1 MGLEIGFDQEDKGG
15 KIYLKY
21 PWIKYNEYLSKIT
34 KQFHKDETCLI
45 KLYSLNSSLGN
56 KYAIKL
62 KNFFFY
68 RFFNQKNLT
77 HFNFELSKKEKNI
90 QSINFNVSPNFKLS
104 MDNLLS
110 IKYGKYEAGINQ
122 IFFNRKRKNGNEETT
137 NYDFSSVFPSMIPR
151 KRLGITFNKNFPFF
165 KHSFLQ
171 MKMTFNKIF
180 SYENNLKF
188 IHRIKSYF
196 NIPTSYFNLLIN
208 NELCFKES
216 FCFGRDD
223 EEKNFGYHHILSY
236 FRPRSKIIEMNIP
249 NHENEI
255 SPGEN
260 FYIQNFSSFRFCD
273 LPYFKK
279 FEITKKLSPYFNF
292 ETFCFPSNP
301 FKSMFKYIYSF
312 GMSFKLQD
320 NFFLD
325 FSLYSRASHN
335 IPIKKKYINSFRI
348 KIGN

>member
-1 MGLEIGFDQEDKGG
+1 MGLEIGYDQEEKGG
-15 KIYLKY
+15 KLYLKY
-21 PWIKYNEYLSKIT
+21 PWKKYHYYLSKLTNQIHPNE
-34 KQFHKDETCLI
+34 KCLI
-45 KLYSLNSSLGN
+45 QLYSLNSSLGN

-62 KNFFFY
+62 KNFLFY
-68 RFFNQKNLT
+68 KFFNQKELT
-77 HFNFELSKKEKNI
+77 HFNLELSKKRKII
-90 QSINFNVSPNFKLS
+90 QSINFDINPNFKLS
-104 MDNLLS
+104 MDNLLKV
-110 IKYGKYEAGINQ
+110 KYGKYEAGINQ
-122 IFFNRKRKNGNEETT
+122 IFFNRNKNKEGEIN

-151 KRLGITFNKNFPFF
+151 KRLGITFNKTFPFF
-165 KHSFLQ
+165 SHSFFQ
-171 MKMTFNKIF
+171 MKTTFNKIF
-180 SYENNLKF
+180 SYENNVKF

-273 LPYFKK
+273 LPFFNK
-279 FEITKKLSPYFNF
+279 FEITKKFSPHFNF

-325 FSLYSRASHN
+325 FSIYSGASHN